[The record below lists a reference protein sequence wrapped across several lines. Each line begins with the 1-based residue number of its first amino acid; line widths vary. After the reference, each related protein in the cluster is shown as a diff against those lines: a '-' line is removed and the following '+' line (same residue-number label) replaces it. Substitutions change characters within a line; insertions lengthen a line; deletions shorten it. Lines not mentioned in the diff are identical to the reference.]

1 MINRKPILDQV
12 ACEAAATSM
21 GLQVTGLDDV
31 KAFALSWTRTAPG
44 CIYHYNLIW
53 GTRDLYYNTLST
65 STTSCTTDYSDFC
78 LCVLVPDCTHTNGA
92 TSNTDAC
99 LCGGTECTAASGLF
113 CTAST
118 NTCRPYAPCTVG
130 DGSTVNSDSCTC
142 GTNDCTAAT
151 GLFCEQNTCSPYAS
165 CTVGDG
171 SSANSDSC
179 ACGTNDCTAAT
190 GLFCQKD
197 INLCFIP
204 DCLTTDGSVANN
216 VACTCGGTECT
227 PASGLFCYAE
237 ASQCSTTTFSDL
249 CPIRDGSAANTVACT
264 CGSVECT
271 SDTGLICYSTYGGG
285 SCRKTGFGPFGY
297 SLVESGTCDSMNNR
311 KPLLDKAACEAAA
324 TSMGLDDVVAYEFP
338 STSSPP
344 GCFWHDNRLLYNLVD
359 LGRTCTSIRACLCFA
374 AQACTHTNGAT
385 SNTDACLCGET
396 GFCTAD
402 SGLYC
407 TSSTNTCSSGDL
419 CTSVDGSSLNTID
432 CSCGTAVCNSFNG
445 MYCHASLNL
454 CSTVSVCA
462 VTDGSVANPGRCKCG
477 NVACT
482 ESTGLICYSTYGGG
496 SCRKTGFG
504 PFGYPKEEGTN
515 CGSVSNRKP
524 ILDKAACEAA
534 ATSMGLV
541 ASVDDVGFDLGP
553 LGCYV
558 EGGSLK
564 FKNNGPVGG
573 PCTSVD
579 FCLCVAA
586 SDYCTQINGTTSNT
600 DACLCGG
607 TGCTPDS
614 GLFCTASTN
623 TCSPYASCTVGD
635 GSTVNSDS
643 CACGT
648 NDCTAAT
655 GLFCEQNTCSPYA
668 SCTVG
673 DSSSA
678 NSDSCACGTNDC
690 TAVTGLFCQK
700 DINLC
705 FMTPGPYTVVEK
717 LWYSSCDNLPNRDVN
732 NVNCTCDRN
741 VCNSNTGI
749 YCYDV
754 NGEKLCGE
762 KEILIAVAHV
772 GTDNCMSISPELQFW
787 INMDPKA
794 HIVTKLI
801 PSGKMTFTDLAVS
814 DNTVLGTTFNRV
826 VVSGTLDVTHMTTNQ
841 LNIDY
846 DGELSDVAELLKTIQ
861 DSINTL

>member
-1 MINRKPILDQV
+1 MHGLILFTLSLVTMYVLGESFGYIKEESDTKNCVSMINRKPILDQV

-31 KAFALSWTRTAPG
+31 KAFALSWSHVAPG

-118 NTCRPYAPCTVG
+118 NTCSPYASCTVG
-130 DGSTVNSDSCTC
+130 DGSTVNSDSCACGTNDCTAATGLFCEQNTCSPYASCTVGDGSSANSDSCACGTNDCTAATGLFCEQNTCSPYASCTVGDGSSANSDSCACGTNDCTAATGLFCEQNTCSPYASCTVGDGSSANSDSCAC

-197 INLCFIP
+197 INLCFVP

-216 VACTCGGTECT
+216 VAC
-227 PASGLFCYAE
+227 
-237 ASQCSTTTFSDL
+237 
-249 CPIRDGSAANTVACT
+249 
-264 CGSVECT
+264 
-271 SDTGLICYSTYGGG
+271 
-285 SCRKTGFGPFGY
+285 
-297 SLVESGTCDSMNNR
+297 
-311 KPLLDKAACEAAA
+311 
-324 TSMGLDDVVAYEFP
+324 
-338 STSSPP
+338 
-344 GCFWHDNRLLYNLVD
+344 
-359 LGRTCTSIRACLCFA
+359 
-374 AQACTHTNGAT
+374 
-385 SNTDACLCGET
+385 
-396 GFCTAD
+396 
-402 SGLYC
+402 
-407 TSSTNTCSSGDL
+407 
-419 CTSVDGSSLNTID
+419 
-432 CSCGTAVCNSFNG
+432 SCGTAVCNSFNGMYCHASLNLCSTVSVCAVTDGSVANPGRCKCGNVACNSFNG

-673 DSSSA
+673 DGSSA

>member
-1 MINRKPILDQV
+1 
-12 ACEAAATSM
+12 
-21 GLQVTGLDDV
+21 
-31 KAFALSWTRTAPG
+31 
-44 CIYHYNLIW
+44 
-53 GTRDLYYNTLST
+53 
-65 STTSCTTDYSDFC
+65 
-78 LCVLVPDCTHTNGA
+78 
-92 TSNTDAC
+92 
-99 LCGGTECTAASGLF
+99 
-113 CTAST
+113 
-118 NTCRPYAPCTVG
+118 
-130 DGSTVNSDSCTC
+130 
-142 GTNDCTAAT
+142 
-151 GLFCEQNTCSPYAS
+151 LFCEQNTCSPYAS

-216 VACTCGGTECT
+216 VAC
-227 PASGLFCYAE
+227 
-237 ASQCSTTTFSDL
+237 
-249 CPIRDGSAANTVACT
+249 
-264 CGSVECT
+264 
-271 SDTGLICYSTYGGG
+271 
-285 SCRKTGFGPFGY
+285 
-297 SLVESGTCDSMNNR
+297 
-311 KPLLDKAACEAAA
+311 
-324 TSMGLDDVVAYEFP
+324 
-338 STSSPP
+338 
-344 GCFWHDNRLLYNLVD
+344 
-359 LGRTCTSIRACLCFA
+359 
-374 AQACTHTNGAT
+374 
-385 SNTDACLCGET
+385 
-396 GFCTAD
+396 
-402 SGLYC
+402 
-407 TSSTNTCSSGDL
+407 
-419 CTSVDGSSLNTID
+419 
-432 CSCGTAVCNSFNG
+432 SCGTAVCNSFNGMYCHASLNLCSTVSVCAVTDGSVANPGRCKCGNVACNSFNG

-673 DSSSA
+673 DGSSA

>member
-1 MINRKPILDQV
+1 MHGLILFTLSLVTMYVLGESFGYIKEESDTKNCVSMINRKPILDQV

-31 KAFALSWTRTAPG
+31 KAFALSWSHVAPG

-118 NTCRPYAPCTVG
+118 NTCSPYASCTVG
-130 DGSTVNSDSCTC
+130 DGSTVNSDSCACGTNDCTAATGLFCEQNTCSPYASCTVGDGSSANSDSCACGTNDCTAATGLFCEQNTCSPYASCTVGDGSSANSDSCACGTNDCTAATGLFCEQNTCSPYASCTVGDGSSANSDSCAC

-216 VACTCGGTECT
+216 VAC
-227 PASGLFCYAE
+227 
-237 ASQCSTTTFSDL
+237 
-249 CPIRDGSAANTVACT
+249 
-264 CGSVECT
+264 
-271 SDTGLICYSTYGGG
+271 
-285 SCRKTGFGPFGY
+285 
-297 SLVESGTCDSMNNR
+297 
-311 KPLLDKAACEAAA
+311 
-324 TSMGLDDVVAYEFP
+324 
-338 STSSPP
+338 
-344 GCFWHDNRLLYNLVD
+344 
-359 LGRTCTSIRACLCFA
+359 
-374 AQACTHTNGAT
+374 
-385 SNTDACLCGET
+385 
-396 GFCTAD
+396 
-402 SGLYC
+402 
-407 TSSTNTCSSGDL
+407 
-419 CTSVDGSSLNTID
+419 
-432 CSCGTAVCNSFNG
+432 SCGTAVCNSFNGMYCHASLNLCSTVSVCAVTDGSVANPGRCKCGNVACNSFNG

-673 DSSSA
+673 DGSSA

>member
-1 MINRKPILDQV
+1 MHGIILFTLSLIIMHVESFSYVKEAGNTKCGSVSNRKPILDKA

-21 GLQVTGLDDV
+21 GLDDV
-31 KAFALSWTRTAPG
+31 EAYETSSSYRPPG
-44 CIYHYNLIW
+44 CSFQFQTLV
-53 GTRDLYYNTLST
+53 YNTLST
-65 STTSCTTDYSDFC
+65 STKSCTWNSFFC
-78 LCVLVPDCTHTNGA
+78 LCVTAPICTHTNRA

-99 LCGGTECTAASGLF
+99 FCGETGLCTTVSGLY
-113 CTAST
+113 C
-118 NTCRPYAPCTVG
+118 
-130 DGSTVNSDSCTC
+130 
-142 GTNDCTAAT
+142 
-151 GLFCEQNTCSPYAS
+151 YAS
-165 CTVGDG
+165 
-171 SSANSDSC
+171 NSQCSLV
-179 ACGTNDCTAAT
+179 A
-190 GLFCQKD
+190 
-197 INLCFIP
+197 IP
-204 DCLTTDGSVANN
+204 DCLTTDGSAANN

-227 PASGLFCYAE
+227 SGLFCYAE